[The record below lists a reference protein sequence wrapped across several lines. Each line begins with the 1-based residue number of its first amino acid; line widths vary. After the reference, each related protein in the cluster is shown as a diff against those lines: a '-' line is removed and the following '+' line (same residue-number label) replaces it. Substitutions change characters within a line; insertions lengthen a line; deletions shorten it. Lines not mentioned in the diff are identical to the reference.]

1 MAKGDMKVIGQCMR
15 QPFRIAASAT
25 RGYVGEPMINTATH
39 TSGVA
44 SSNVIVVA
52 VDDDV
57 TVVTEQFV
65 GILAKD
71 MEVTSPTDATI
82 VAHRTVVDMPF
93 AQLTRIE
100 AKAKTASTAD
110 TESEAIGLLHD
121 IYMIDLTSSVYTW
134 EPAGAD
140 TAAFTVAW
148 YNVARSAL
156 QCTVDARGVSRKD
169 IT

>member
-1 MAKGDMKVIGQCMR
+1 MAKGNFKVVGMAAR

-65 GILAKD
+65 GVLAKD
-71 MEVTSPTDATI
+71 MEVDSAGTVT
-82 VAHRTVVDMPF
+82 AHRTVVDVPF
-93 AQLTRIE
+93 PQITRIE
-100 AKAKTASTAD
+100 AAVKTASTAD

-134 EPAGAD
+134 DAAGAD
-140 TAAFTVAW
+140 TAGFTAQW
-148 YNVARSAL
+148 YNVARAAL
-156 QCTVDARGVSRKD
+156 QCVVDPRAVARKD

>member
-1 MAKGDMKVIGQCMR
+1 MAKGDFKVKNMAAR
-15 QPFRIAASAT
+15 APFRIAASAT

-39 TSGVA
+39 ASGVA

-65 GILAKD
+65 GVLAKD
-71 MEVTSPTDATI
+71 MEVNSAGTV
-82 VAHRTVVDMPF
+82 VAHRTNVDMPF
-93 AQLTRIE
+93 PGITRIE
-100 AKAKTASTAD
+100 AAVKTASTAD

-121 IYMIDLTSSVYTW
+121 IYMIDLTAGVYTW

-140 TAAFTVAW
+140 TAGFTALW
-148 YNVARSAL
+148 YDVARAAI
-156 QCTVDARGVSRKD
+156 QCVVDPRAVARKD

>member
-1 MAKGDMKVIGQCMR
+1 MRIVNICAR

-25 RGYVGEPMINTATH
+25 RGYTGEPMINTATH
-39 TSGVA
+39 SSGVA
-44 SSNVIVVA
+44 SANTIVVA

-71 MEVTSPTDATI
+71 MEVNSAGT
-82 VAHRTVVDMPF
+82 VLAHRTNVDVPF
-93 AQLTRIE
+93 AQISRIE
-100 AKAKTASTAD
+100 AVLKDTTAGD

-121 IYMIDLTSSVYTW
+121 IYMIDLTTGVYSW
-134 EPAGAD
+134 QAAGAD
-140 TAAFTVAW
+140 TAGFTALW
-148 YNVARSAL
+148 YNAVKATI
-156 QCTVDARGVSRKD
+156 QCVVDARAVSRKD